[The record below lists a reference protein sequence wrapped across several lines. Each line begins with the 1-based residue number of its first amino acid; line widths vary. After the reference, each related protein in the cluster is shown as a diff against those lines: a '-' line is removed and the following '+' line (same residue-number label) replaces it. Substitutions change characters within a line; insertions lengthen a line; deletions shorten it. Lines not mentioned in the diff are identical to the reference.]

1 MHIVL
6 LFLRRIA
13 MTFLDTVKG
22 TVGTAVDTIS
32 SVTQT
37 LVEKNRTNAKL
48 NRLRLVMKNESELM
62 NRAYI
67 ALGKQHYEA
76 SKKGETLSA
85 EKEQKLFEVIE
96 NSKAKIA
103 KARDCYRNIVDS
115 QNDIFYGAPD
125 VKEYNSKDVVDITV
139 ACSNES
145 DYDNSPFYNDEDII
159 IAAATDAQVDKHIE
173 ETLEEIN
180 EDLEEIE
187 ELREEQEEIIE
198 DMEEMTEADD
208 EESPAVELF

>member
-1 MHIVL
+1 
-6 LFLRRIA
+6 

-22 TVGTAVDTIS
+22 TVSTAVDTIS

-37 LVEKNRTNAKL
+37 IVDKNRTNAKL

-67 ALGKQHYEA
+67 ALGKQYYEA
-76 SKKGETLSA
+76 SKKGETISA
-85 EKEQKLFEVIE
+85 EKQEKLFDVIE
-96 NSKAKIA
+96 KSKAKIA
-103 KARDCYRNIVDS
+103 KARDCYRKIVDS
-115 QNDIFYGAPD
+115 QNDIFYGVPD
-125 VKEYNSKDVVDITV
+125 VQEYNAEEVVDITV

-145 DYDNSPFYNDEDII
+145 DYDSSPFDKVEDII
-159 IAAATDAQVDKHIE
+159 IADATDAQIDKHIE

-198 DMEEMTEADD
+198 DMEDMTEADD
-208 EESPAVELF
+208 DESPADELF